1 MQLAVINREELTVRS
16 RKKKQREEREKE
28 WGTIGQ
34 GQSNDLYSRLREV
47 RRQVA
52 TEIGKPAF
60 IVMSD
65 KSLQDLVLKRPT
77 TLEAM
82 ADVYG
87 FGEYKAKAYG
97 KPFIEAIRQYEGDS
111 ADLPF
116 PDAVPS
122 LTPSEPSSYMEK
134 QKQLH
139 ANAYAKWDGEEDQ
152 KLTGYYRQGLSIS
165 EIASLMNRNIGGITA
180 RIKKLGL
187 MDDSDSTSAVFSS
200 TVKKERFNE
209 YRQELEKLVEMRVEM
224 DRKIEE
230 LRKKIEKEKG
240 LL

>member
-1 MQLAVINREELTVRS
+1 
-16 RKKKQREEREKE
+16 
-28 WGTIGQ
+28 
-34 GQSNDLYSRLREV
+34 
-47 RRQVA
+47 VA

-97 KPFIEAIRQYEGDS
+97 KPFIEAIKQYEGDS

-116 PDAVPS
+116 PNAVPS
-122 LTPSEPSSYMEK
+122 VTPSEPSSYMEK

-139 ANAYAKWDGEEDQ
+139 ANAYAKWDDDEDK

-165 EIASLMNRNIGGITA
+165 EIASLMNRNIGGITS

-187 MDDSDSTSAVFSS
+187 MDDSDSTSVVFSS
-200 TVKKERFNE
+200 TAKKERANE
-209 YRQELEKLVEMRVEM
+209 YRQELEKLVEMKAEM
-224 DRKIEE
+224 DKKIEE
-230 LRKKIEKEKG
+230 LRKKMEEDEG
-240 LL
+240 LM